1 MDRREFLKKAGV
13 GAAALGVGACA
24 PGSLKGGSDSGE
36 TKSAQGNMASN
47 YEGVG
52 LLGYGCM
59 RWPQVKGDDGK
70 NHIDQEAVNSLVDY
84 ALEHGVNYFD
94 TSPVYLE
101 GDSERATAE
110 ALNRHPREKW
120 LLATKL
126 SNFGDASYDNSVKMY
141 RKSLEIFKTDH
152 VDYYLLHSVSG
163 GANFD
168 ERFGST
174 GIMDFLLEE
183 RRKGHIRNL
192 GFSFHGPESGFKEL
206 MALHEKYHWDFV
218 QIQMNYVDWTH
229 SGARNASAKFLYEEL
244 DSREIPIIIME
255 PLRGGRLADLP
266 AALADRLKEREP
278 QKSLASW
285 AFRFAGSFPRV
296 KCILS
301 GMTYMNHLQDNL
313 DTFLDFKPLTD
324 EEKDLLELTADQMEK
339 YPLVRCTG
347 CQYCMPC
354 PYGINIPAIF
364 RFYNDNVNAG
374 TYVVNKEQE
383 GYAKARRRYLLS
395 YDKAIPSVRQADHCI
410 SCGRCEKACPQHIAI
425 PRELRR
431 IDAYIESLKR
441 EEL

>member
-13 GAAALGVGACA
+13 GAAAFGVGACA
-24 PGSLKGGSDSGE
+24 PGSLKGGSDNNE
-36 TKSAQGNMASN
+36 TKSSGTMASN

-59 RWPQVKGDDGK
+59 RWPVVKGDDGK

>member
-24 PGSLKGGSDSGE
+24 PGSLKGGSDSRE

-59 RWPQVKGDDGK
+59 RWPQVKGDDDK